1 VRAAWVRAVGCFAA
15 LVACGDVLHST
26 DDIQTACEIDAGQPG
41 CGSSFVDFC
50 AWSRP
55 EAERQAARACVWLG
69 ACESP
74 MGGNAFGAC
83 VFQAL
88 MAYDCAANPNHRPK
102 GAAAQGWSCL
112 AGVASCADVDRCVQ
126 PQPTAPLACG
136 AADAAPGAT
145 SACGS
150 GANAGVRL
158 ACTGPATPGA
168 AEPCALWGKTCIA
181 TDGGAAC
188 TGGGGGL
195 ACANGSGP
203 QACAGTAIH
212 ACGADGG
219 DPGVDCAGTGAQAC
233 GGFPTASAPL
243 WLACLPE
250 SDGGA
255 CAPSPNITCDDG
267 GVAHACPTGASE
279 TLDCD
284 ALLGSPE
291 ACNAGGVDPAFD
303 WSRACA
309 IDLPCPDDTCA
320 GGSVNSCARG
330 RTFAGDCAMAGLGPC
345 RLVAGDDGAIRAACT
360 PP

>member
-1 VRAAWVRAVGCFAA
+1 MPRELLSVRTAWAHAVCLAA

-26 DDIQTACEIDAGQPG
+26 SDIRTACEIDAGQAG
-41 CGSSFVDFC
+41 CGPSVVDFC

-55 EAERQAARACVWLG
+55 EAERQAARACAWLG

-74 MGGNAFGAC
+74 VGGNAFGAC

-88 MAYDCAANPNHRPK
+88 LAYDCAANPNHRPK
-102 GAAAQGWSCL
+102 GAIARGWSCL
-112 AGVASCADVDRCVQ
+112 AGVASCADVDRCVR
-126 PQPTAPLACG
+126 PQPSAPLAC
-136 AADAAPGAT
+136 
-145 SACGS
+145 
-150 GANAGVRL
+150 
-158 ACTGPATPGA
+158 A
-168 AEPCALWGKTCIA
+168 AEPCVLWGKTCVA

-195 ACANGSGP
+195 DCANGTGP
-203 QACAGTAIH
+203 QVCNGTAIH

-219 DPGVDCAGTGAQAC
+219 DPGIDCAATGAQAC
-233 GGFPTASAPL
+233 SGFPTASAPL

-255 CAPSPNITCDDG
+255 CAPSPGITCDDG
-267 GVAHACPTGASE
+267 GVAHACPTGATE
-279 TLDCD
+279 TLDCQ
-284 ALLGSPE
+284 ALLGSPD
-291 ACNAGGVDPAFD
+291 ACNAGAVDPAFD

-309 IDLPCPDDTCA
+309 LDLPCSDDACV

-345 RLVAGDDGAIRAACT
+345 RLVAGEDGALGAACT
-360 PP
+360 PL